1 MDELDIYN
9 PEKDK
14 GIDDTEME
22 KKCAVYMDVE
32 GVQEAKCDLLP
43 ERIGGAK
50 WVKARRI
57 LVKLQNPVDTQYDV
71 DTQYLHTWYLWV
83 KVLPL

>member
-14 GIDDTEME
+14 GIDDKEME
-22 KKCAVYMDVE
+22 KKCAVYMDME
-32 GVQEAKCDLLP
+32 GAQEAKCDLLP

-57 LVKLQNPVDTQYDV
+57 LVKLQNPKSKDNVDTQ
-71 DTQYLHTWYLWV
+71 YLWV